1 MKTSGDTN
9 VKVAARCRPFNGELR
24 YLYSNFILRFIGLS
38 VVAHINLS
46 ETVRL
51 IINIPNMSTVHLDT
65 YFKYKSLTFTKKM
78 FGSMDFFKVN
88 CDNWC
93 DLHA

>member
-24 YLYSNFILRFIGLS
+24 YMYSNFIFRFIGLP
-38 VVAHINLS
+38 VVGHINLS
-46 ETVRL
+46 ATVRL

-65 YFKYKSLTFTKKM
+65 YFKYKRNCSLLQSIRLYISYLYIIK
-78 FGSMDFFKVN
+78 S
-88 CDNWC
+88 C
-93 DLHA
+93 

>member
-1 MKTSGDTN
+1 M
-9 VKVAARCRPFNGELR
+9 KVAARCRPFNGELR